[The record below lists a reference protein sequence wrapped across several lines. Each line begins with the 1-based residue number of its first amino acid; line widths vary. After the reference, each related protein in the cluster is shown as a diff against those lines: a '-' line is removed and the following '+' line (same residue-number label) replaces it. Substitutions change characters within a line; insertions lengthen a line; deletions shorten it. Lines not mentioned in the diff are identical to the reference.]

1 MEAGGISSANV
12 ANSATGQIYNMMLQ
26 QARTLAYVDTIQV
39 LVVLIGCLIPIGYLM
54 KKPRFRA
61 KRVEAAE

>member
-1 MEAGGISSANV
+1 
-12 ANSATGQIYNMMLQ
+12 MMLQ